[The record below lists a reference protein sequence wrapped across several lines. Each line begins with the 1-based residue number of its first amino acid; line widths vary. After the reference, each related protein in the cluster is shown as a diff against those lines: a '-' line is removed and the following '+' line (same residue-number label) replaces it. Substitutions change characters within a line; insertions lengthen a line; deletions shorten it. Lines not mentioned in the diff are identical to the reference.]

1 MVKQSRSFFG
11 RFLRALRNLILV
23 LVLLGL
29 TIFFFVVGK
38 WVDRDKNVRLRD
50 SSEPIVVSKRAK
62 RLHPKIAVADWHSDN
77 LLWDRDPLTKL
88 DHGHV
93 DIPRLIEGNFAIQ
106 VFDAVIKV
114 PQGMNYESNTD
125 KTDQIKLLSLAN
137 RWPVASWFGLTERA
151 LHQSRVLHDAAD
163 ESSDLV
169 IIKTRG
175 DLEYFMK
182 QWYTN
187 GGMIGGVLSIE
198 GLHAMEGKMENLHVL
213 IEAGYRVLGLVHFF
227 DNEIGGS
234 SAGVAQGGLTDLGR
248 QVVRI
253 MNEESIIIDLAHA
266 SEQLIDEVLQI
277 SSKPVVVSHTGVK
290 GIHNSPRNLSDRQLK
305 AIAEKGGMIG
315 LGFWEEASGGQ
326 SVNDIAR
333 AIRYTADLIGVAHVS
348 LGSDFDGAV
357 TIPFDAAQII
367 LLTDA
372 LMTVGFSDEEIIQI
386 MGGNQIRF
394 LMENLPVN

>member
-1 MVKQSRSFFG
+1 MVKQSKTLLG
-11 RFLRALRNLILV
+11 RFLRALRDLAAVLI
-23 LVLLGL
+23 LLGL
-29 TIFFFVVGK
+29 VIFFFVAGK
-38 WVDRDKNVRLRD
+38 WVDRSKNVRLRD
-50 SSEPIVVSKRAK
+50 DNEPITVSDRAK
-62 RLHPKIAVADWHSDN
+62 KLHPKIAVADWHSDN

-93 DIPRLIEGNFAIQ
+93 DIPRLIEGHFAIQ

-114 PQGMNYESNTD
+114 PQGLNYEFNTD
-125 KTDQIKLLSLAN
+125 KTDQIKLLSMAN
-137 RWPVASWFGLTERA
+137 RWPVSSWFGLTERA
-151 LHQSRVLHDAAD
+151 LHQSKVLHDAAE

-169 IIKTRG
+169 IIKTQG

-182 QWYTN
+182 QWNTN

-198 GLHAMEGKMENLHVL
+198 GLHAMEGKLENLQVL
-213 IEAGYRVLGLVHFF
+213 IDAGYRMFGLVHFF

-234 SAGVAQGGLTDLGR
+234 SAGVEKGGLTDLGR

-253 MNEESIIIDLAHA
+253 MNEASIIIDLAHA
-266 SEQLIDEVLQI
+266 SEQLIDEVLAMSTQ
-277 SSKPVVVSHTGVK
+277 PVVVSHTGVK
-290 GIHNSPRNLSDRQLK
+290 GVHDSPRNLSDRHLK
-305 AIAEKGGMIG
+305 AIAAKGGMVG

-333 AIRYTADLIGVAHVS
+333 AIRYTADLIGVEHVS

-357 TIPFDAAQII
+357 TVPFDASQMI
-367 LLTDA
+367 LLTEA
-372 LMTVGFSDEEIIQI
+372 LMTVGFNDDEIIQI

-394 LMENLPVN
+394 LMENLPTY

>member
-1 MVKQSRSFFG
+1 MVKQSKTLLG
-11 RFLRALRNLILV
+11 RFLRAVRDLAVVLI
-23 LVLLGL
+23 LLGL
-29 TIFFFVVGK
+29 VVFFFVVGK
-38 WVDRDKNVRLRD
+38 WVDRSNNVRLRE
-50 SSEPIVVSKRAK
+50 SSEPIIVSERAK
-62 RLHPKIAVADWHSDN
+62 KLHPKIAVADWHSDN
-77 LLWDRDPLTKL
+77 LLWDRDPLIKQ

-114 PQGMNYESNTD
+114 PQGLNYESNTD
-125 KTDQIKLLSLAN
+125 RTDQIKLLSMAN
-137 RWPVASWFGLTERA
+137 RWPVSSWFGLTERA
-151 LHQSRVLHDAAD
+151 LHQSKVLHDAAE

-169 IIKTRG
+169 IIKTRS

-182 QWYTN
+182 QWNTN

-198 GLHAMEGKMENLHVL
+198 GLHAMEGKLENLQVL
-213 IEAGYRVLGLVHFF
+213 IDAGYRMLGLVHFF

-234 SAGVAQGGLTDLGR
+234 SAGVEQGGLTDLGR

-253 MNEESIIIDLAHA
+253 MNEEAIIIDLAHA
-266 SEQLIDEVLQI
+266 SEQLIDEVLTM
-277 SSKPVVVSHTGVK
+277 STKPVVVSHTGVK
-290 GIHNSPRNLSDRQLK
+290 GIHNSPRNLSDRHLL
-305 AIAEKGGMIG
+305 AIAENGGMVG

-333 AIRYTADLIGVAHVS
+333 AIRYTADLIGVEHVG

-357 TIPFDAAQII
+357 TVPFDASQII
-367 LLTDA
+367 LLTEA
-372 LMTVGFSDEEIIQI
+372 LMTVGFSDDEIIQI

-394 LMENLPVN
+394 LMENLPEH

>member
-1 MVKQSRSFFG
+1 MVKKSNTLLG
-11 RFLRALRNLILV
+11 RFLRALRDLFVV

-29 TIFFFVVGK
+29 TLFFFVVGK
-38 WVDRDKNVRLRD
+38 WVDKDNNVRLRETD
-50 SSEPIVVSKRAK
+50 ELIVVSERAK

-114 PQGMNYESNTD
+114 PQGLNYESNTD
-125 KTDQIKLLSLAN
+125 KTDQIKMLSMAN
-137 RWPVASWFGLTERA
+137 RWPMASWFGLTQRA
-151 LHQSRVLHDAAD
+151 LHQSKILHDAAE

-182 QWYTN
+182 QWNTN

-198 GLHAMEGKMENLHVL
+198 GLHAMEGKLENLQVL
-213 IEAGYRVLGLVHFF
+213 IDAGYRMLGLVHFF

-234 SAGVAQGGLTDLGR
+234 SAGVEQGGLTDLGR

-266 SEQLIDEVLQI
+266 SEQLIDEVLEV
-277 SSKPVVVSHTGVK
+277 STKPVVVSHTGVK
-290 GIHNSPRNLSDRQLK
+290 GVHQSPRNLSDQHIR
-305 AIAEKGGMIG
+305 AIANKGGMIG
-315 LGFWEEASGGQ
+315 LGFWEEAAGSK

-333 AIRYTADLIGVAHVS
+333 AIRYTVDLAGIDHVS

-357 TIPFDAAQII
+357 TIPFDASQII
-367 LLTDA
+367 LLTEA

-394 LMENLPVN
+394 LMENLPGN

>member
-1 MVKQSRSFFG
+1 MVKQSKTLLG
-11 RFLRALRNLILV
+11 RFLRALRDLVAV

-29 TIFFFVVGK
+29 VIFFFVVGK
-38 WVDRDKNVRLRD
+38 WVDRSKNVRLRD
-50 SSEPIVVSKRAK
+50 SNEPIIVSERAK

-77 LLWDRDPLTKL
+77 LLWDRDPLVKL

-114 PQGMNYESNTD
+114 PHGLNYESNTD
-125 KTDQIKLLSLAN
+125 KTDQIKLLSMAN
-137 RWPVASWFGLTERA
+137 RWSVSSWFGLTERA
-151 LHQSRVLHDAAD
+151 LYQSKVLHDAAE

-182 QWYTN
+182 QWNTN
-187 GGMIGGVLSIE
+187 GGMVGGVLSIE
-198 GLHAMEGKMENLHVL
+198 GLHAMEGKLENMQVL
-213 IEAGYRVLGLVHFF
+213 IDAGYRMFGLVHFF

-234 SAGVAQGGLTDLGR
+234 SAGVEQGGLTDLGR

-266 SEQLIDEVLQI
+266 SEQLIDEVLAI
-277 SSKPVVVSHTGVK
+277 STKPVVVSHTGAK
-290 GIHNSPRNLSDRQLK
+290 GIHNSPRNLSDRHLQ
-305 AIAEKGGMIG
+305 AIAEKGGMVG

-357 TIPFDAAQII
+357 TVPFDASQII
-367 LLTDA
+367 LLTEA

-394 LMENLPVN
+394 LMQHLPRN

>member
-1 MVKQSRSFFG
+1 MFENIKTFFG
-11 RFLRALRNLILV
+11 KLFRTLRNLLV
-23 LVLLGL
+23 VLIILGL
-29 TIFFFVVGK
+29 TVFFFVVGK
-38 WVDRDKNVRLRD
+38 WVDRDTNVSLRD
-50 SSEPIVVSKRAK
+50 SDEPIIVSERAK
-62 RLHPKIAVADWHSDN
+62 KLHPKIAVADWHADN

-114 PQGMNYESNTD
+114 PQGLNYESNTD
-125 KTDQIKLLSLAN
+125 KTDQIKMLSMAN
-137 RWPVASWFGLTERA
+137 RWPVSSWFGLTKRA
-151 LHQSRVLHDAAD
+151 LHQSQVLHRAAD

-169 IIKTRG
+169 IIKTSG

-182 QWYTN
+182 QWNTN
-187 GGMIGGVLSIE
+187 GGMVGGILSIE
-198 GLHAMEGKMENLHVL
+198 GLHALEGKLENLQVL
-213 IEAGYRVLGLVHFF
+213 IDAGYRMLGLVHFF

-253 MNEESIIIDLAHA
+253 MNESSIIIDLAHA
-266 SEQLIDEVLQI
+266 SDQLIDEVLELSTRPI
-277 SSKPVVVSHTGVK
+277 VVSHTGVK
-290 GIHNSPRNLSDRQLK
+290 GVHESPRNLSDRHLQ
-305 AIAEKGGMIG
+305 AIADKGGIIG
-315 LGFWEEASGGQ
+315 IGFWDEAVGGQ

-333 AIRYTADLIGVAHVS
+333 AIRYAVDVAGIDHVG

-357 TIPFDAAQII
+357 TAPFDAAQII
-367 LLTDA
+367 LLTEA
-372 LMTVGFSDEEIIQI
+372 LMTVGFSDQEITKV

-394 LMENLPVN
+394 LMENLPTN

>member
-1 MVKQSRSFFG
+1 MVKESRTLLG
-11 RFLRALRNLILV
+11 RFMRALRDLLGVLI
-23 LVLLGL
+23 LLGL
-29 TIFFFVVGK
+29 VVFFFVVGK
-38 WVDRDKNVRLRD
+38 WVDRQNNVRLRD
-50 SSEPIVVSKRAK
+50 INEPIIVSERAK
-62 RLHPKIAVADWHSDN
+62 RLHATIAVADWHSDN
-77 LLWDRDPLTKL
+77 LLWDRDPLTKH

-114 PQGMNYESNTD
+114 PQGLNYESNTER
-125 KTDQIKLLSLAN
+125 TDQIKLLSMAN
-137 RWPVASWFGLTERA
+137 RWPVSSWFGLIERA
-151 LHQSRVLHDAAD
+151 LHQSQVLHDAAN

-182 QWYTN
+182 QWNTN
-187 GGMIGGVLSIE
+187 GGQIGGMLSIE
-198 GLHAMEGKMENLHVL
+198 GLHAMEGKLENLQVL
-213 IEAGYRVLGLVHFF
+213 IDAGYRMFGLVHFF

-234 SAGVAQGGLTDLGR
+234 SAGVEQGGLTDLGR

-266 SEQLIDEVLQI
+266 SEQLIDEVLAMTT
-277 SSKPVVVSHTGVK
+277 KPVVVSHTGVK
-290 GIHNSPRNLSDRQLK
+290 GVHDSPRNLSDRQLR
-305 AIAEKGGMIG
+305 AIAENGGMVG
-315 LGFWEEASGGQ
+315 LGFWEEASGGE

-333 AIRYTADLIGVAHVS
+333 AIRYTADLIGVEHVS

-357 TIPFDAAQII
+357 TVPFDASQII
-367 LLTDA
+367 LLTEA
-372 LMTVGFSDEEIIQI
+372 LMTVGFSDEEITQI

-394 LMENLPVN
+394 LMENLPGN